1 MKKDYEKKNFT
12 FDKIYPIN
20 SNQEE
25 IFNISGKSVVDVS
38 LFHINI
44 IHSQSL
50 KGTMELYLHMVRQE
64 QVKLIQW

>member
-25 IFNISGKSVVDVS
+25 IFNISGKAVVDVS
-38 LFHINI
+38 LFLI
-44 IHSQSL
+44 IKNSQCL
-50 KGTMELYLHMVRQE
+50 KDKMELSSHMDRQE
-64 QVKLIQW
+64 LVKLTQW